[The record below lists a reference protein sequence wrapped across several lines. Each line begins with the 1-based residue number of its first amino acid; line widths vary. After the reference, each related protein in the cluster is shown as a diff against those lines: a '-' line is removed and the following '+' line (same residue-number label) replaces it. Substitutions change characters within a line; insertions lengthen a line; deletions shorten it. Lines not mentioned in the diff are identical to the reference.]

1 MQGFH
6 HFFVQHTLKGRFI
19 KWLKFGSIVLSTAG
33 RDKGLL
39 FFVTDISEKDFVYL
53 TDGNIHKIENQKLKK
68 IKHVSLTDYID
79 KKIASKIANKQK
91 ITNQE
96 VKKALKKFGKEEK
109 DV

>member
-1 MQGFH
+1 M
-6 HFFVQHTLKGRFI
+6 
-19 KWLKFGSIVLSTAG
+19 AG

-39 FFVTDISEKDFVYL
+39 FFVTDNSEKGFVYL

-68 IKHVSLTDYID
+68 IKHVMLTEYADNNISN
-79 KKIASKIANKQK
+79 KIIKKQK

-96 VKKALKKFGKEEK
+96 VKKALKRFRKEEN